1 MYKKTLLSMA
11 VASTLT
17 LTGCLDDGGPGGS
30 NANPEYKIT
39 NPYSDGKT
47 SPLFNPVTSEL
58 PVPNDILFAGQ
69 SPVDGTMTIGDPE
82 SRAANPVFNGIDFMD
97 GNSVI
102 GAFDIKFDG
111 SLDPNQTLDAANFI
125 QLEPGNAATTVPNPN
140 QNVFLLPL
148 TYPSGDGLSNTG
160 EIPTFAEG
168 LQFQTAL
175 ALAGAGDVANA
186 VAILNK
192 LATPVARAEILSLDG
207 GTNNVLRLNPLS
219 PLDAETKYLV
229 ILINSITDAN
239 GDPTTPSTTY
249 ESLSNPDI
257 PLGSAS
263 LVPVEAAVG
272 GWEQLAAGYFGFMQ
286 TVYDG
291 AGAPFTAPSA
301 DDITMTISFTTG
313 GTDSVLKSIAAPA
326 TFFDK
331 SLTTGFKQDSIG
343 KLVDGTYTLQAAN
356 IDPTLP
362 VADQQINGLTIQL
375 LTVPVFPGPLPPAGP
390 NPLYNAD
397 IEGAITAGADY
408 PQIAESATAAFIM
421 QTAAAEAAVAIN
433 NTDGVTIA
441 QQAAGTAAALDT
453 LLPRPKARTTNFYQK
468 NCVGPAEAPNSCAL
482 SADPADIANGS
493 NISGAL
499 TTGPGFVYQGEITLP
514 YYQLEPTDSSG
525 ANIKNG
531 TWQAD
536 ATIGGAID
544 PTGATPPSSKTT
556 YRYPFP
562 TQQGE
567 QTVPLL
573 AVTPNGNFSPKP
585 SGGWPVIIYQHGI
598 TTDRSAI
605 LPMANALAA
614 GCLAGAPECFATIA
628 IDQPLHGVVPSGST
642 FPSFLNSV
650 SDPNNPVVGTGNIGT
665 NKASADLGERHFN
678 YTADAQLNPVPMN
691 YTPGLPADESG
702 ESGSLFI
709 NLSYFAN
716 SRDNL
721 RQMPVDLM
729 NLNASI
735 ATMDVDGDGNPD
747 FDPTRVYFMG
757 HSLGGID
764 GIPYLATVN
773 NAEVQYDMTTS
784 ILGNPELKMITAAS
798 LLNTGGGVPK
808 LLENS
813 PNTTFGAA
821 AILPGLD
828 AVSDGVLVQ
837 GSSSLEIYFSVLQGV
852 LDSGDSMNFASSL
865 SDENTGI
872 LLTEIVGNGA
882 DIPSDD
888 TIPNAA
894 DTRWGEDNGPLNE
907 TTDAGFQI
915 SSLPAPLAGTEPL
928 IYQFGAEPTAT
939 ATTGNKLVAITRFT
953 EGLHGT
959 PVSAGQVE
967 GDSAAVFDEMVSE
980 TVQFFATGGTAIPA
994 INESI
999 INSDPV
1005 DPVDE

>member
-168 LQFQTAL
+168 LEFQTAA
-175 ALAGAGDVANA
+175 ALLDSSSPAFNPAAGF
-186 VAILNK
+186 AILNE
-192 LATPVARAEILSLDG
+192 LTIPVARAEILSLDG
-207 GTNNVLRLNPLS
+207 GANNVLRLNPLA

-229 ILINSITDAN
+229 ILINNVTDAN

-249 ESLSNPDI
+249 ESLSNPNI

-286 TVYDG
+286 TVYDSPTV
-291 AGAPFTAPSA
+291 APLGLTAPSA
-301 DDITMTISFTTG
+301 EDITMTISFTTG

-331 SLTTGFKQDSIG
+331 SITTKTKQAAIA
-343 KLVDGTYTLQAAN
+343 KVVDETYTLNAVN
-356 IDPTLP
+356 PDLTDPTDI
-362 VADQQINGLTIQL
+362 AINGLLVQALTANPAAPSYIQAVADGDVTVFSEL
-375 LTVPVFPGPLPPAGP
+375 TSATDQFTVQLTV
-390 NPLYNAD
+390 
-397 IEGAITAGADY
+397 
-408 PQIAESATAAFIM
+408 ATAAVGVANSGAGGAPTIPE
-421 QTAAAEAAVAIN
+421 QAYGAADD
-433 NTDGVTIA
+433 TLGL
-441 QQAAGTAAALDT
+441 GT
-453 LLPRPKARTTNFYQK
+453 LLPKPRARATNFYQVD
-468 NCVGPAEAPNSCAL
+468 CLGPAAVGCIDPLNADLPAPAL
-482 SADPADIANGS
+482 
-493 NISGAL
+493 
-499 TTGPGFVYQGEITLP
+499 VYQGEITLP
-514 YYQLEPTDSSG
+514 YYQFLPTESSG

-536 ATIGGAID
+536 ETLGAQLD
-544 PTGATPPSSKTT
+544 LVNGNPEGSTPPTSKTT

-562 TQQGE
+562 TKQGDL
-567 QTVPLL
+567 TVPLL
-573 AVTPNGNFSPKP
+573 AVTPHPAIATKP
-585 SGGWPVIIYQHGI
+585 VGGWPVIIYQHGI
-598 TTDRSAI
+598 TTERSAI
-605 LPMANALAA
+605 LPMADALAYGCSVA
-614 GCLAGAPECFATIA
+614 GGTCFVTMA
-628 IDQPLHGVVPSGST
+628 IDQPLHGVVPGGSLVAGLT
-642 FPSFLNSV
+642 SV
-650 SDPNNPVVGTGNIGT
+650 SNPDSPPTGNIGT
-665 NKASADLGERHFN
+665 PSANLAERHFN
-678 YTADAQLNPVPMN
+678 YTADEQLNPVPMSYN
-691 YTPGLPADESG
+691 PPIGD
-702 ESGSLFI
+702 SGSLFI

-735 ATMDVDGDGNPD
+735 GCIDIDNDNVPLWDAGTQTCLGTSD
-747 FDPTRVYFMG
+747 FNLSQVYFMG

-773 NAEVQYDMTTS
+773 NPEVQFNGGAN
-784 ILGNPELKMITAAS
+784 ILGNPALNMISAGS

-852 LDSGDSMNFASSL
+852 LDSTDSMNFASSL
-865 SDENTGI
+865 SDKSTGI
-872 LLTEIVGNGA
+872 LLTEIVGNA
-882 DIPSDD
+882 DNPSDD

-894 DTRWGEDNGPLNE
+894 DTRWGADNGPLNE

-928 IYQFGAEPTAT
+928 IYQFGAEPIALD
-939 ATTGNKLVAITRFT
+939 APGGDKLVVVSRFT

-959 PVSAGQVE
+959 PVSAGSVP
-967 GDSAAVFDEMVSE
+967 GDSEAVFLEMVSE
-980 TVQFFATGGTAIPA
+980 TAQLFGTGGTGIVSL
-994 INESI
+994 NTDI
-999 INSDPV
+999 IEDDTPELPIV
-1005 DPVDE
+1005 E